1 MRKPLRSHVAVDV
14 AAQLAADADT
24 GMLPRLCRLRGV
36 AGAQTRLP
44 KPLNIPR
51 GRRKKEKMRTRKST
65 KRSMWNLRLSSS
77 KCHHCHHHCL
87 TSLRLWPLRL
97 NECNS

>member
-14 AAQLAADADT
+14 AAQLAADADADV
-24 GMLPRLCRLRGV
+24 LPRLCRLRSV

-65 KRSMWNLRLSSS
+65 KRSRWNNHRSTNRRR
-77 KCHHCHHHCL
+77 HHHHHCL
-87 TSLRLWPLRL
+87 TSLRSWQLRL
-97 NECNS
+97 SGCSA